1 MKRARL
7 TWGRA
12 LRVLENVWQG
22 TPGVRW
28 GITYCLPPM
37 PSSEPHDLL
46 PPEITVL
53 ERGWLSANNILFIGQ
68 HDTAIVDTGY
78 CSHAD
83 QTVEL
88 VRGTLQG
95 RPLDRILNTHLHSD
109 HCGGNAALQK
119 TWPSVLTAIPPGQA
133 DHVRQWDAYALS
145 YTPTGQECPPFRAD
159 TLLVPG
165 SCVLLGDKPW
175 QVHAAPGHDPHS
187 VVLFEPQ
194 GRVLI
199 SADALWEN
207 GFGVVFPEL
216 EGEDAFAQVAATL
229 DVIEQLSPLV
239 VIPGHGPVFVDAS
252 RAIDGARRRLDGF
265 VRNPGKHALYAAKVL
280 LKYKLLEWQQIGIPD
295 LTAWAQAT
303 PYFGML
309 RARHFA
315 AQTEAEWLQS
325 LADELVRSGAAV
337 RQGEVL
343 HNV

>member
-1 MKRARL
+1 MKRARPA
-7 TWGRA
+7 TSWA

-119 TWPSVLTAIPPGQA
+119 AWPSVLTAIPPGQA

>member
-1 MKRARL
+1 
-7 TWGRA
+7 
-12 LRVLENVWQG
+12 
-22 TPGVRW
+22 
-28 GITYCLPPM
+28 M

-68 HDTAIVDTGY
+68 HDTVIVDTGY

-83 QTVEL
+83 QTVDL

-95 RPLDRILNTHLHSD
+95 RALDRILNTHLHSD

-216 EGEDAFAQVAATL
+216 EGDDAFAQVGATL
-229 DVIEQLSPLV
+229 DLIETLSPQV
-239 VIPGHGPVFVDAS
+239 VIPGHGPVFADAP
-252 RAIDGARRRLDGF
+252 RAIDGARRRLDSF

>member
-1 MKRARL
+1 
-7 TWGRA
+7 
-12 LRVLENVWQG
+12 
-22 TPGVRW
+22 
-28 GITYCLPPM
+28 M
-37 PSSEPHDLL
+37 PHPAPHDLL

-78 CSHAD
+78 CSHAK

-88 VRGTLQG
+88 VRDTLAG
-95 RPLDRILNTHLHSD
+95 RRLDRVLNTHLHSD

-119 TWPSVLTAIPPGQA
+119 AWPGVLTAIPPGQA

-159 TLLVPG
+159 TLLLPG

-216 EGEDAFAQVAATL
+216 EGDDAFAQVAATL
-229 DVIEQLSPLV
+229 DLIEKLAPQV
-239 VIPGHGPVFVDAS
+239 VIPGHGPVFTDAPL
-252 RAIDGARRRLDGF
+252 AIEGARRRLDGF

-280 LKYKLLEWQQIGIPD
+280 LKYKLLEWQQISLQD
-295 LTAWAQAT
+295 LAAWAQAT

-309 RARHFA
+309 RERHFA
-315 AQTEAEWLQS
+315 DQVEGEWLQS
-325 LADELVRSGAAV
+325 LSEDLVRSGAAL
-337 RQGEVL
+337 REGEML
-343 HNV
+343 HNA

>member
-1 MKRARL
+1 MPTTAPHP
-7 TWGRA
+7 
-12 LRVLENVWQG
+12 Q
-22 TPGVRW
+22 
-28 GITYCLPPM
+28 LP
-37 PSSEPHDLL
+37 S
-46 PPEITVL
+46 EITVL
-53 ERGWLSANNILFIGQ
+53 ERGWLSANNILFTGQ

-78 CSHAD
+78 CSHAG

-88 VRGTLQG
+88 VRSALRG
-95 RPLDRILNTHLHSD
+95 RPLDRVLNTHLHSD

-119 TWPSVLTAIPPGQA
+119 TWPGVLTAIPPGQA
-133 DHVRQWDAYALS
+133 DHVRQWDPYALS
-145 YTPTGQECPPFRAD
+145 YTPTGQECPRFRAD
-159 TLLVPG
+159 TLLMPG

-216 EGEDAFAQVAATL
+216 EGEDAFAAVAATL
-229 DVIEQLSPLV
+229 DLIERLAPQV
-239 VIPGHGPVFVDAS
+239 VIPGHGPVFADAP
-252 RAIDGARRRLDGF
+252 RALEGARRRLNGF
-265 VRNPGKHALYAAKVL
+265 VRNPPKHALYAAKVL
-280 LKYKLLEWQQIGIPD
+280 LKYKLLEWQQIRMSD

-309 RARHFA
+309 HERHFGN
-315 AQTEAEWLQS
+315 QEEGEWLQS
-325 LADELVRSGAAV
+325 LADDLVRSGAAL
-337 RQGEVL
+337 RHSGML

>member
-1 MKRARL
+1 
-7 TWGRA
+7 
-12 LRVLENVWQG
+12 
-22 TPGVRW
+22 
-28 GITYCLPPM
+28 M
-37 PSSEPHDLL
+37 PSSQPHDLL

-78 CSHAD
+78 CSHAN
-83 QTVEL
+83 QTVDL

-95 RPLDRILNTHLHSD
+95 RALDRILNTHLHSD

-216 EGEDAFAQVAATL
+216 EGDDAFAEVAATL
-229 DVIEQLSPLV
+229 DVIEKLSPQV
-239 VIPGHGPVFVDAS
+239 VIPGHGPVFADAP

-280 LKYKLLEWQQIGIPD
+280 LKYKLLEWQQISMAD
-295 LTAWAQAT
+295 LTTWAQAT

-309 RARHFA
+309 RQAHFGDQPEDA
-315 AQTEAEWLQS
+315 WLQD
-325 LADELVRSGAAV
+325 LADDLVRSGAAL
-337 RQGEVL
+337 RQGEIL

>member
-88 VRGTLQG
+88 VRGALQG

-216 EGEDAFAQVAATL
+216 EGDDAFAQVGATL
-229 DVIEQLSPLV
+229 DLIEALSPQV
-239 VIPGHGPVFVDAS
+239 VIPGHGPVFADAP

-280 LKYKLLEWQQIGIPD
+280 LKYKLLEWQQISMAD
-295 LTAWAQAT
+295 LTTWAQAT

-309 RARHFA
+309 RQAHFGDQPEDA
-315 AQTEAEWLQS
+315 WLQD
-325 LADELVRSGAAV
+325 LADDLVRSGAAL
-337 RQGEVL
+337 RQGEIL

>member
-1 MKRARL
+1 
-7 TWGRA
+7 
-12 LRVLENVWQG
+12 
-22 TPGVRW
+22 
-28 GITYCLPPM
+28 M
-37 PSSEPHDLL
+37 PNSEPHDLL

-83 QTVEL
+83 QTVDL